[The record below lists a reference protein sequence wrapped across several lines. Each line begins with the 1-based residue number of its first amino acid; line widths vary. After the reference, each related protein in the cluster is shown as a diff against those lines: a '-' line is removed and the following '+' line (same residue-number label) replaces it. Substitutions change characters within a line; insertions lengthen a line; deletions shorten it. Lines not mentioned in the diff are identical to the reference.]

1 MSFNAALVFVAQ
13 RPSARSRAV
22 PDAGVMPQRACWRS
36 RVRGWQSGT
45 WSDHFVLLGRLGRLR
60 AASPCTRGLRTKE
73 YIPGLGHR
81 LAEVLADLLE
91 GTREKRLSEG
101 SVRFDDD
108 EANRLRP
115 FPAGGGPPWSRRRP
129 RRLLRA
135 TRPSPWDTA
144 SAVRTARTR
153 LLQAPQAATRPSPW
167 ARVLGYVFAAG
178 AGPAVA
184 WQPSRKS

>member
-1 MSFNAALVFVAQ
+1 M
-13 RPSARSRAV
+13 
-22 PDAGVMPQRACWRS
+22 
-36 RVRGWQSGT
+36 
-45 WSDHFVLLGRLGRLR
+45 LGRLGRLR

-115 FPAGGGPPWSRRRP
+115 LPGG
-129 RRLLRA
+129 
-135 TRPSPWDTA
+135 
-144 SAVRTARTR
+144 
-153 LLQAPQAATRPSPW
+153 APEPVDPKSG
-167 ARVLGYVFAAG
+167 VHLEEGG
-178 AGPAVA
+178 ADVGGKVA
-184 WQPSRKS
+184 LEGS